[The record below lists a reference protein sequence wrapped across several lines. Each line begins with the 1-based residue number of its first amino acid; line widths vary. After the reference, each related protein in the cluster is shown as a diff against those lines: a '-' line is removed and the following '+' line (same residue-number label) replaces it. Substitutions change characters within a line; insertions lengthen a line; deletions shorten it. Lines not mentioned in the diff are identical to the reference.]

1 MTEFEQYIKDRN
13 AKAGRTVG
21 TKYLNS
27 KKSVYAAM
35 KKAGQI
41 NIEYTIFNKILNKVG
56 EKVWEYV
63 YAGHHIAVPFL
74 FNMEVVP
81 NKIEWPKAI
90 DWKRTHEWWCVD
102 SDAFRDRLLV
112 RRNPTRNILRIRH
125 STISR
130 SRNQW
135 YWPLMLEIRPSKGR
149 VREIETK
156 YTLQ

>member
-1 MTEFEQYIKDRN
+1 MTEFEQYIEDRN
-13 AKAGRTVG
+13 AKAGRTPG
-21 TKYLNS
+21 TKYIND
-27 KKSVYAAM
+27 
-35 KKAGQI
+35 KKAVYSAMRKANQLDVD
-41 NIEYTIFNKILNKVG
+41 YPTFNKILNKVG

-63 YAGHHIAVPFL
+63 YAGHHIAIPFL

-81 NKIEWPKAI
+81 NKIEWPRAV

-102 SDAFRDRLLV
+102 SDALRNRLLV
-112 RRNPTRNILRIRH
+112 RRTPTRNILRIRH

-130 SRNQW
+130 TRKQW